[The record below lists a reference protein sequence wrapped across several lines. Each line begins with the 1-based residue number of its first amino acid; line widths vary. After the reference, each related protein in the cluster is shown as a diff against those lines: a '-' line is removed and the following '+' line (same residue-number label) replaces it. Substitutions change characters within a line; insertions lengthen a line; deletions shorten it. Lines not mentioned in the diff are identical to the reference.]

1 MAEREEVYLEA
12 FVAAHNDSLRRHPRY
27 RPDMEFKVGFGRGDL
42 VLCTRDRGV
51 REISDDDLRVFE
63 EVRREV
69 SATHRLIVP

>member
-1 MAEREEVYLEA
+1 MTEKAEVYLEG
-12 FVAAHNDSLRRHPRY
+12 FVAAHNDCLRRKVPD
-27 RPDMEFKVGFGRGDL
+27 RPDMIFKVGFARGDL

-51 REISDDDLRVFE
+51 REISDDDLRVFD